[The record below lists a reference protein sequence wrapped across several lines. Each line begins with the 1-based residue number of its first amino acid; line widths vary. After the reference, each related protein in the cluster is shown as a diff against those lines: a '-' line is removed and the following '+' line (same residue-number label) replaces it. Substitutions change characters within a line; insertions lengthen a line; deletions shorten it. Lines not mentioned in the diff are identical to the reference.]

1 MIGETD
7 FLRFES
13 HFGVTERNQRV
24 SLRTTFCAFAMIIT
38 SRLPG
43 NGGQAYETLPRHWKN
58 SLSSGEGL
66 SGEANR
72 SLRAKG
78 REEGQIPE
86 ICISGDEVIGSKVAA
101 RERNHLL
108 QKQASSRGADQ
119 LLDSFRAYSGRF
131 LASRVCWLLEVF
143 GG

>member
-1 MIGETD
+1 M
-7 FLRFES
+7 
-13 HFGVTERNQRV
+13 
-24 SLRTTFCAFAMIIT
+24 
-38 SRLPG
+38 
-43 NGGQAYETLPRHWKN
+43 
-58 SLSSGEGL
+58 SSGEGL

-108 QKQASSRGADQ
+108 QSRRLPEERTNYWIVLELIRADFVHQ
-119 LLDSFRAYSGRF
+119 ECVGFWRYLVVDSFACFGRNT
-131 LASRVCWLLEVF
+131 
-143 GG
+143 